1 MTLPRRV
8 REILLVAGLLIV
20 PALLLRTSAKAPAE
34 LSFFDRGLLR
44 VTAPLQ
50 LGLMG
55 VLRGVSD
62 TFSRYALLVSV
73 KSHNEALL
81 RENEELRRQVK
92 ALQLAS
98 ERSERLERLLAMRN
112 EILAETAAARVVA
125 VETSPTSFRVLR
137 VRIDRG
143 ASEVRTGM
151 PVLAAS
157 GVVGRVAR
165 TYGPYSEI
173 VLATDS
179 RSSIDVVL
187 PRIGSRGVL
196 KGSASDEL
204 YRCRIDYLLRQ
215 DEVKVGD
222 QVVTSGLLSIF
233 PADIPVGKVVA
244 IRKQAFG
251 LYQEVEVE
259 PAVDFSKLREVLIVL
274 APPPPPDP
282 DAGKRVAESAR
293 GVTVPR

>member
-1 MTLPRRV
+1 MNLPRRV
-8 REILLVAGLLIV
+8 REILIVSGLLVLPALMLRASVKAPENLNFLDRAVLRLTSPLQAGLMAAV
-20 PALLLRTSAKAPAE
+20 
-34 LSFFDRGLLR
+34 
-44 VTAPLQ
+44 
-50 LGLMG
+50 
-55 VLRGVSD
+55 RGVGDALSH
-62 TFSRYALLVSV
+62 YVLLVRV
-73 KSHNEALL
+73 KEQNAALQA
-81 RENEELRRQVK
+81 ENLELRRQVR
-92 ALQLAS
+92 ALQLAT
-98 ERSERLERLLAMRN
+98 ERSERLERLLSMRSD
-112 EILAETAAARVVA
+112 ILAETVAARVVG
-125 VETSPTSFRVLR
+125 VETSPTFRVLR

-143 ASEVRTGM
+143 AAEVRPGM
-151 PVLAAS
+151 PVLAAA

-165 TYGPYSEI
+165 TYGPYSD
-173 VLATDS
+173 VLLAVDA
-179 RSSIDVVL
+179 RSSVDVVL

-196 KGSASDEL
+196 KGSASEDL

-259 PAVDFSKLREVLIVL
+259 PAVDFNKLREVLVVL

-282 DAGKRVAESAR
+282 DAGKRPAEGVR
-293 GVTVPR
+293 GLAVPR

>member
-55 VLRGVSD
+55 MLRGVSD

-196 KGSASDEL
+196 KGTGEDST
-204 YRCRIDYLLRQ
+204 RCRIDYLLRQ

-233 PADIPVGKVVA
+233 PADVPVGRVVA
-244 IRKQAFG
+244 IRKQSFG